1 MRYNERKGHWPLM
14 KSKAAE
20 ETNQIENQ
28 SRGSSI
34 AYTDKEAEEGKVLTQ
49 EHSVAR

>member
-1 MRYNERKGHWPLM
+1 M

-34 AYTDKEAEEGKVLTQ
+34 AYTDKEAEEGKILTQ
-49 EHSVAR
+49 VQFAAR